1 MKSTALIV
9 DDEPLARSQL
19 RLLLEEHPEIEVVGE
34 ASDGNQAITA
44 IDELEPDIVFL
55 DVQMPLASGIEV
67 IQRAHHKPAVVFTT
81 AYDRFAVSAFE
92 LAAVDYLLKPFG
104 RDRFRAALE
113 RALHTIAQREASGAS
128 AVLERTQQALAPQT
142 PMVRLFVRDHGK
154 IIPLRIEDV
163 DRLEAEEDYT
173 RVYTAGRSYLVH
185 VSLGEFEQRLDR
197 EHFVRIHRSHT
208 INLDFIRAIE
218 PYDATRLEVEMKD
231 GTRIIASRARSRE
244 LRGLIR

>member
-1 MKSTALIV
+1 MRSTALIV
-9 DDEPLARSQL
+9 DDEPLARRQL
-19 RLLLEEHPEIEVVGE
+19 RLLLEEHPEIEVLGE
-34 ASDGNQAITA
+34 ATDGSEAIA
-44 IDELEPDIVFL
+44 KIDELEPEIVFL

-67 IQRAHHKPAVVFTT
+67 IQRAHHKPVVVFTT

-113 RALHTIAQREASGAS
+113 RALQTIAQRDASGA
-128 AVLERTQQALAPQT
+128 VERAHQALAPQAS
-142 PMVRLFVRDHGK
+142 PMVRFFVRDRGK

-173 RVYTAGRSYLVH
+173 RVHTGGRSYLVH

-197 EHFVRIHRSHT
+197 ERFVRIHRSHT
-208 INLDFIRAIE
+208 INLDFIRAIA

-231 GTRIIASRARSRE
+231 GARIIASRARSKE